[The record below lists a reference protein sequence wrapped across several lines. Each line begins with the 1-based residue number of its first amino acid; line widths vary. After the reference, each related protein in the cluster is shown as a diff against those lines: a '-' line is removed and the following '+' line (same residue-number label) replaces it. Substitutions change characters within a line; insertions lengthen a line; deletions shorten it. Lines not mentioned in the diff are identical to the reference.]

1 MDARLSR
8 SVPFLVAVP
17 LLLAGAAM
25 TAPPG
30 ALRLLTALG
39 LLLGLGAAATR
50 ISRWLLPGLSTPSR
64 VSASLVFAAAM
75 IVVPATVLG
84 HWGLLDPRLFLAIEA
99 LLVASTL
106 ALRIPERSPA
116 PTGTLAAVSEG
127 VPKWLRRTETA
138 VLVTAT
144 AAAALSFLSYAAQ
157 TELYTPPN
165 KLDDPSYHL
174 SAVAVWHRYND
185 LRMIKFDAGDQS
197 TAFYPIGGELID
209 WALLA
214 PLRDSD
220 FLLRWSQVPFA
231 LGSLA
236 AMAAI
241 ALHLGLSRRSTLLAA
256 LLYLTVGRA
265 FPGLMFSAGN
275 DHIAAFYV
283 LAAVDAALVFAASR
297 MWRGAVYAGLA
308 LGLLIGTKYIGL
320 MYAIPLLVLLA
331 VAASRRPFRIVPI
344 ASLCGSAV
352 LAGAYTYLRNA
363 WSVGNPVFPV
373 PIPSLG
379 LPGWAEVTLAMRRHL
394 PDFQVDVRYFLL
406 VRTDYFGHPFRVTM
420 LPAAV
425 LAPVVS
431 LLRSAEAWR
440 KLIRTLVLSLPVIF
454 FLQFLYWM
462 HDHRDVRYF
471 LAGIALAAVAF
482 GWLLE
487 IADERW
493 PLLALMVRGTLA
505 CLITYKFI
513 HTDETSA
520 QRELTTAAL
529 LLGLAIVGLAAW
541 TSLRQRISQHR
552 LAFTVLACG
561 VAVLAASGLAET
573 LAKYQE
579 SKYRDD
585 RLVEYLE
592 EHGGADGAGIAY
604 IGGNRPYPLFGSR
617 LQNRVE
623 IVPSTSRLEDR
634 FYRWGDAADFP
645 FAPKSYRLWLKNLR
659 RLGIDYVVVALD
671 DQPDPERRWMQRHPR
686 DFEHVFDAA
695 STEVWR
701 LRGVKTAQAAMFP
714 RP

>member
-1 MDARLSR
+1 MDVR
-8 SVPFLVAVP
+8 SFRGIPVLIAAP
-17 LLLAGAAM
+17 LLLLGAAA
-25 TAPPG
+25 TAPSDT
-30 ALRLLTALG
+30 LRLLTALG

-50 ISRWLLPGLSTPSR
+50 ISRWLLPGLSVPSR
-64 VSASLVFAAAM
+64 IAASLVFAATM

-84 HWGLLDPRLFLAIEA
+84 HYGLLAPRLFLAIEA
-99 LLVASTL
+99 LLIASSL

-116 PTGTLAAVSEG
+116 PTGTIAAVSEG
-127 VPKWLRRTETA
+127 VPKWLRRTEMA

-157 TELYTPPN
+157 TELYAPPG

-174 SAVAVWHRYND
+174 SAVAVWHRHHD

-220 FLLRWSQVPFA
+220 FLLRWSQIPFA

-265 FPGLMFSAGN
+265 FPSLMFSAGN
-275 DHIAAFYV
+275 DHVTAFYV

-297 MWRGAVYAGLA
+297 TTGAAVYAGLA
-308 LGLLIGTKYIGL
+308 LGLLMGTKYIGL
-320 MYAIPLLVLLA
+320 MYALPLLFLLA
-331 VAASRRPFRIVPI
+331 VASFRRPLRIVPI
-344 ASLCGSAV
+344 AGLCGSAV

-373 PIPSLG
+373 PIPSLA

-394 PDFQVDVRYFLL
+394 PDFRIDVRHFLL
-406 VRTDYFGHPFRVTM
+406 VSTDYFGHLFRVTM

-431 LLRSAEAWR
+431 LLRSGEAWR
-440 KLIRTLVLSLPVIF
+440 KIIRTLVLSLPVVF
-454 FLQFLYWM
+454 FLQFLFWM

-487 IADERW
+487 IVAERW
-493 PLLALMVRGTLA
+493 PLITTLVRGALA
-505 CLITYKFI
+505 CLIAYKFI
-513 HTDETSA
+513 HTDETSV
-520 QRELTTAAL
+520 QREVTTAAL
-529 LLGLAIVGLAAW
+529 LLGLAIVGLALW

-561 VAVLAASGLAET
+561 VAV
-573 LAKYQE
+573 
-579 SKYRDD
+579 
-585 RLVEYLE
+585 
-592 EHGGADGAGIAY
+592 
-604 IGGNRPYPLFGSR
+604 
-617 LQNRVE
+617 
-623 IVPSTSRLEDR
+623 
-634 FYRWGDAADFP
+634 
-645 FAPKSYRLWLKNLR
+645 
-659 RLGIDYVVVALD
+659 
-671 DQPDPERRWMQRHPR
+671 
-686 DFEHVFDAA
+686 
-695 STEVWR
+695 
-701 LRGVKTAQAAMFP
+701 
-714 RP
+714 